1 MVYLYAGLGIAMLS
15 GIMAIFEMGLAV
27 TGQSLFSHKSSY
39 HDSNYFKNTSLDRR
53 NDIKLIEDLSDGAW
67 KKDFIDANPGVEIS
81 CANYY
86 ESGNYSWKQATVG
99 RCESYGD
106 GRRILVDIVS
116 DEVLYICFPKEPNG
130 PCSFEEEP

>member
-1 MVYLYAGLGIAMLS
+1 MLS

-27 TGQSLFSHKSSY
+27 TGQSLFSYKSSY
-39 HDSNYFKNTSLDRR
+39 HDSNYFKNTSLDRK
-53 NDIKLIEDLSDGAW
+53 NDIKLIKDLSGGSW
-67 KKDFIDANPGVEIS
+67 RKDFIDSNPGVEIS

-106 GRRILVDIVS
+106 GRRIVVDIVA
-116 DEVLYICFPKEPNG
+116 DEVLFICIPKQDLG
-130 PCSFEEEP
+130 KCFFEEES